1 MSNKRLLKEF
11 KDIMKESIPNIYTQP
26 DEDNI
31 LLWNYIIIP
40 SKEPYKGGY
49 YHGILE
55 FHKDY
60 PMKPPSIKMF
70 TPSGRFETNTRICLS
85 MSDYHP
91 ETWNP
96 SWGVRTILLGL
107 YSFMIEDHFSDGTIG
122 SIMDSFDNRKKLA
135 LSSYDYNLSNKKFQE
150 LCKELIH
157 VKSVKHNPQHDKM
170 ICRYCFEDTG
180 TLIAPCNCEG
190 SNKYVHQE
198 CLAKW
203 QYNSILSQS
212 THPKYQTNIEKIC
225 NVCGS
230 EFKFKEYSRDK
241 LMLQFTGKEI
251 ANMINKGCYLVSSKK
266 SSSSNL
272 ELMNKH
278 KNNRELCNNLKHWT
292 KSIFLVTNIQGKD
305 DNIHILGISMT
316 NVISV
321 DDYPPLYFTW
331 IKLDRHPFF
340 QNKSKVTH
348 FIGGPCNPNIPFYL
362 INIKESSLKNI
373 DLERFNIVKVVT
385 DMENTFIFGQLYELL
400 GNLGYQYLDTLNYI
414 SIIWGIAGWSK
425 TQLLGEIARGGWG
438 LSKPKIIDNII
449 LKNNLWNYFLEK
461 EKILFCGNNDYL
473 KIFQ

>member
-1 MSNKRLLKEF
+1 MRVKRELKSQYRVSVFNLSAVWSIRRCLIIGVRVRHICLQVIYTGLWHWYLHIKNFQGDKFRYNLLYKKGGWWVDTDIICLKKEF
-11 KDIMKESIPNIYTQP
+11 DILKESIPNIYTQP

-31 LLWNYIIIP
+31 LVWNYIIIP

-107 YSFMIEDHFSDGTIG
+107 YSFMIEDEFSDGTIG

-157 VKSVKHNPQHDKM
+157 VKSVKHNPRHDKI

-251 ANMINKGCYLVSSKK
+251 EDIKNQNPGIKVIAHPECPPDVIEASDFAGSTSGMVKYVKENQPKK
-266 SSSSNL
+266 V
-272 ELMNKH
+272 M
-278 KNNRELCNNLKHWT
+278 
-292 KSIFLVTNIQGKD
+292 LVTECSMS
-305 DNIHILGISMT
+305 DNVEADNP
-316 NVISV
+316 NVS
-321 DDYPPLYFTW
+321 F
-331 IKLDRHPFF
+331 IK
-340 QNKSKVTH
+340 
-348 FIGGPCNPNIPFYL
+348 PCNLCPYMKK
-362 INIKESSLKNI
+362 INL
-373 DLERFNIVKVVT
+373 
-385 DMENTFIFGQLYELL
+385 
-400 GNLGYQYLDTLNYI
+400 
-414 SIIWGIAGWSK
+414 
-425 TQLLGEIARGGWG
+425 
-438 LSKPKIIDNII
+438 
-449 LKNNLWNYFLEK
+449 
-461 EKILFCGNNDYL
+461 EKILDCLENETNEIVLDNQTIEAARKSVIRMTEIGR
-473 KIFQ
+473 